1 MHVSKSQSTR
11 NTISWFCFYFQIFRD
26 TQKDRENFCAGYRC
40 TPDTPDTPWTIGF
53 SVCICPDENIL
64 REMTGEV
71 QRSELKNSEKFSK
84 DLKLCCN
91 STLLTEPL
99 EDSIG
104 NQNTL
109 SCPINMTKETDPNK
123 NLTCTQNDWTILNIG
138 LVLFSS

>member
-1 MHVSKSQSTR
+1 
-11 NTISWFCFYFQIFRD
+11 
-26 TQKDRENFCAGYRC
+26 
-40 TPDTPDTPWTIGF
+40 
-53 SVCICPDENIL
+53 
-64 REMTGEV
+64 MTGEV